1 MLTKKTRG
9 CIFRLLPLLLLAI
22 LATGCG
28 VSYPEISIKPPNDL
42 DTITVPTP
50 QYRPDVNVPL
60 DSEIPF
66 IRLALA
72 PVFIQPQTQVYYRN
86 LPAYLAENLNQPV
99 DLVFRLT
106 YAEVDQMIKQG
117 LVDIALI
124 GNQSYVELKAT
135 EDVELLVIPQ
145 IKGQTRHHSYII
157 VPAGSS
163 NYHFED
169 LRDGKFIF
177 TDPLSFSGKLY
188 VLHLLDRI
196 GETSDT
202 FFSDH
207 IYSYSHDSSVIAVAE
222 GWVEAAA
229 VDSLVY
235 DSLIEENPE
244 LAEKIRIISVSPS
257 VSNSPVVV
265 NSGVPEAL
273 RQNLKEI
280 FLMMHESEAGQ
291 KALAEIRVE
300 RFVAGED
307 EDYNTIREI
316 LENEGGA
323 S

>member
-1 MLTKKTRG
+1 MLTKKITG
-9 CIFRLLPLLLLAI
+9 CFFRFLPLLLLVI
-22 LATGCG
+22 LVAGCG
-28 VSYPEISIKPPNDL
+28 PVYPEININPPDDL
-42 DTITVPTP
+42 DTVTVPTP
-50 QYRPDVNVPL
+50 QYRPNLNVPF
-60 DSEIPF
+60 DSDMPF
-66 IRLALA
+66 VRLALA
-72 PVFIQPQTQVYYRN
+72 PAFLQPQTQVYYRN

-157 VPAGSS
+157 VPAESS
-163 NYHFED
+163 NKHFED

-196 GETSDT
+196 GETPDT

-207 IYSYSHDSSVIAVAE
+207 IYSYGHDSSVIAVAE

-229 VDSLVY
+229 VNSLVY
-235 DSLIEENPE
+235 DYLIEENPE

-265 NSGVPEAL
+265 NSGVPAAL
-273 RQNLKEI
+273 RQNLKDI
-280 FLMMHESEAGQ
+280 FLLMHENEQGQ
-291 KALAEIRVE
+291 KALAEIKVE
-300 RFVAGED
+300 RFVVGED
-307 EDYNTIREI
+307 EDYNTVREI
-316 LENEGGA
+316 LESERGA
-323 S
+323 R